1 MTQSECTAEPGPH
14 GLVAHEPVAALAGAC
29 VRFGTIE
36 ALHAITLTV
45 PRGAIVTIIG
55 PNGSGKSTLL
65 GLLSGLV
72 RPSSGEVQV
81 LGCPPGRSGGRVAH
95 VLQSTAIREEVPM
108 TVLETVR
115 LGTYPRL
122 GMLRRGGARTRGAI
136 DEVLQRM
143 RIVDLAHRPLHEL
156 SGGQRQRTFIA
167 QGLVQDA
174 DLLLLDEP
182 VNGLDVPSR
191 EIITEVVREE
201 ADRGRSVVVS
211 THDIGAAASAD
222 LVALVATRLVAFGPP
237 SDVLKPEPLLVA
249 YGNQAS
255 GSLWSGGLDPG
266 AIGSEIVAEL
276 LPRSVPS

>member
-1 MTQSECTAEPGPH
+1 
-14 GLVAHEPVAALAGAC
+14 
-29 VRFGTIE
+29 
-36 ALHAITLTV
+36 
-45 PRGAIVTIIG
+45 
-55 PNGSGKSTLL
+55 
-65 GLLSGLV
+65 
-72 RPSSGEVQV
+72 
-81 LGCPPGRSGGRVAH
+81 
-95 VLQSTAIREEVPM
+95 
-108 TVLETVR
+108 
-115 LGTYPRL
+115 
-122 GMLRRGGARTRGAI
+122 
-136 DEVLQRM
+136 M

-249 YGNQAS
+249 YGNQAW